1 MSAQAAINA
10 AADAD
15 HITLISASMG
25 RIFENTKYL
34 DDESFVA
41 FTKSLCRMS
50 SEASGAPLADID
62 TTTGAKNSKAVSGNW
77 TAGCCREVVVSSSDS
92 SRFDVSEIVQQQII
106 CN

>member
-1 MSAQAAINA
+1 VLAQAAINA
-10 AADAD
+10 AAESD
-15 HITLISASMG
+15 HISLISASMG

-62 TTTGAKNSKAVSGNW
+62 TSGSSKSSKAVCVN
-77 TAGCCREVVVSSSDS
+77 
-92 SRFDVSEIVQQQII
+92 
-106 CN
+106 